1 MCLLIK
7 INFFTAFKGRLAPCK
22 RHSRKTVLKRHVKM
36 SKKGS
41 QRKTAFGINIPQ
53 TWPTYV
59 SSVIYNISN
68 LVFSDENKEHTEIK
82 SKKRNRIQRF
92 FPPFVRFKQ
101 DYKFFVFLFS
111 CKWVCDFFFLLL
123 FLHLLSRCLFV

>member
-1 MCLLIK
+1 
-7 INFFTAFKGRLAPCK
+7 
-22 RHSRKTVLKRHVKM
+22 M

-82 SKKRNRIQRF
+82 SKKEIEFNVF
-92 FPPFVRFKQ
+92 FPHSTR
-101 DYKFFVFLFS
+101 L
-111 CKWVCDFFFLLL
+111 
-123 FLHLLSRCLFV
+123 